1 MNYKY
6 RVEGRVEKAFILR
19 GMHFRIGGT
28 INTMILE
35 SELAFVKERCEL
47 DKVEEL
53 TAPSQPIP
61 TNSQTTK
68 KEAKNDLSKQPSNS
82 ATSKG
87 KVATKVPVA
96 KP

>member
-28 INTMILE
+28 IETAILE

-47 DKVEEL
+47 DKVEGL
-53 TAPSQPIP
+53 TAPSQPILS
-61 TNSQTTK
+61 NSKVPK
-68 KEAKNDLSKQPSNS
+68 KEAKNELPKQPSS
-82 ATSKG
+82 TASKG
-87 KVATKVPVA
+87 KVATKVSVV

>member
-1 MNYKY
+1 MNYRY

-28 INTMILE
+28 IETAILE
-35 SELAFVKERCEL
+35 SELAFVKDRCEL

-53 TAPSQPIP
+53 TAPSQPIL
-61 TNSQTTK
+61 TTK
-68 KEAKNDLSKQPSNS
+68 KESKNELPKQPSS
-82 ATSKG
+82 TASKG